1 MKVQLSLSML
11 ALAATST
18 HAAPSYTDI
27 IGSNSRRYPNLSTY
41 SGANPLTYLGSG
53 NAYDGYTEPEYLT
66 ENQAGF
72 SDPDK
77 KLQQQKSISS
87 SWDPQQ
93 NAENG
98 YGYDNPPLTQDQGSN
113 NKTPYVISAT
123 PPPFKPPQSM
133 SQSFTD
139 QANYGENAL
148 EADNNTTS
156 GGSNPPPSNLDNFM
170 QFGPEDKTPYVIS
183 ATPPPFKPPQSMS
196 QSFTDQANYGENALE
211 ADNNTTSGGSNPP
224 PSNLDNFMQ
233 FGPEDKTPYV
243 ISAIPPPFKPPQSM
257 SQSFADQANYGEKT
271 LEEDGTMV
279 SGGSSPPSFDPTGDY
294 HSQHSDGELNIS
306 KANDS
311 GNLTPYSGFGSEPSS
326 HPLLSLDQLGPKNQ
340 IDGSPNGEK
349 LTHGAEENYDLSA
362 TDAEFKPP
370 IGTYSRDR
378 KPLMAQYHPQLDSST
393 GMNHDSE
400 YDNEALD
407 TQGSMEIPG
416 KSEMAAP
423 GRSLKSASLDTLYDD
438 FADVEPHSQSVSK
451 NEETKDEGTI
461 SSKDNRSFYQRWF
474 GSKARPLDEENQTGP
489 NPDSTSESQVPF
501 WKKYFG
507 GAK

>member
-41 SGANPLTYLGSG
+41 SDVNPLTYLGSG

-113 NKTPYVISAT
+113 SNFIGMSMPYGGSSQPNYVYPNYNYQQFPPYLTSNQPGSGYPPFTSKANYGENALEADNNTTSGGSNPLPSNLDNFMQFGPEDKTPYVISAI

-156 GGSNPPPSNLDNFM
+156 GGSNPPP
-170 QFGPEDKTPYVIS
+170 
-183 ATPPPFKPPQSMS
+183 
-196 QSFTDQANYGENALE
+196 
-211 ADNNTTSGGSNPP
+211 
-224 PSNLDNFMQ
+224 
-233 FGPEDKTPYV
+233 
-243 ISAIPPPFKPPQSM
+243 
-257 SQSFADQANYGEKT
+257 
-271 LEEDGTMV
+271 
-279 SGGSSPPSFDPTGDY
+279 FDPTGDY